1 MGDVSEQIRV
11 AVSKLILEY
20 MRNISSD
27 QRVITE
33 AVGDMLYEDFQL
45 ELDKADQIAEALVDE
60 LWNESVVIVKT
71 ENDEAYEYEQERREA
86 TMGRY

>member
-11 AVSKLILEY
+11 VASKLILEY

-86 TMGRY
+86 MMGRY

>member
-45 ELDKADQIAEALVDE
+45 ESDKADQIAEALVDE
-60 LWNESVVIVKT
+60 LWNESVAIVKT

-86 TMGRY
+86 MMGRY

>member
-86 TMGRY
+86 MMGRY

>member
-1 MGDVSEQIRV
+1 MSGVSEQIRV
-11 AVSKLILEY
+11 AASKLILEY
-20 MRNISSD
+20 MRDISSD

-45 ELDKADQIAEALVDE
+45 ESDKADQIAETLVDE

-71 ENDEAYEYEQERREA
+71 ENDEAREYEQERREA
-86 TMGRY
+86 MIGRY

>member
-11 AVSKLILEY
+11 AASKLILEY

-45 ELDKADQIAEALVDE
+45 ELDKADQIAEALVEE

-86 TMGRY
+86 MMGRY